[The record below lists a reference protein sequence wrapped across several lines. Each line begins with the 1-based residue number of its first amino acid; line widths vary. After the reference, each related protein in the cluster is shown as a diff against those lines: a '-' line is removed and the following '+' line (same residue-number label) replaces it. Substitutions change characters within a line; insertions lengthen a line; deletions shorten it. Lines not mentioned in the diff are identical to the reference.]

1 MKMTFTEKM
10 ISVAC
15 IFLLT
20 LTIVMVNNGVH
31 KNNEAVA
38 DELTGCAYYD
48 SSAKGTGFTQCSN
61 NNPSPALVAAVT
73 GGAQ

>member
-1 MKMTFTEKM
+1 MNTFEKM
-10 ISVAC
+10 VSVAC
-15 IFLLT
+15 IFLFI

-61 NNPSPALVAAVT
+61 NNPSPSLVAGVT
-73 GGAQ
+73 GGVR